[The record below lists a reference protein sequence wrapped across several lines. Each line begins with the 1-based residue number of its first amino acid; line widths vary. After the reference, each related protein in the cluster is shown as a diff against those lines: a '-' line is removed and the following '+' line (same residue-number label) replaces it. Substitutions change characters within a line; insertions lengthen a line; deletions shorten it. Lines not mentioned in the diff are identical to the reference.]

1 MDEMVVYNF
10 VRAEATRRTIL
21 RLLAGTAAGAAI
33 GVSSARRRVVL
44 AQDGMPEDAAEEQVL
59 RLGSGS
65 TGINSFTFSPMLG
78 GGDQQNW
85 QTLQWVPPM
94 YFNENLELQPGIFSA
109 WESNAEG
116 TEWTFTID
124 DRAVF
129 SDGSPV
135 TAADVKGTWEIMA
148 DPTTEHGRIVGYI
161 GKVEGFADKRE
172 GKATEI
178 TGLQAVDD
186 KTLKVVLSVPDPA
199 FNQRIATT
207 HMNPVK
213 AEQAAAN
220 VTEFWTPENSPA
232 VTGPYV
238 LTAYDPDAGTAE
250 LSPNPNWWGEGGP
263 YLDKIEFR
271 FVPDQQVLGA
281 MVQNGEI
288 DASLA
293 PLPVELMGAVPDYF
307 RPIKAF
313 GFNTFWFNVGHAP
326 TDELAVR
333 KALVHAVNWDEVFM
347 AAYPQPD
354 GVAIPAKQVIDS
366 DFTCLDSENTYMA
379 FDVEAAK
386 AAMAESSYGSGD
398 KLPKLRVT
406 PRSDYPPL
414 QRALEYIIES
424 WRQNLGI
431 VNVEFKARPDEFG
444 PDVDKLNVSRDDVVI
459 RFPDTATYMWAAAH
473 SAGPIASAGSNPASD
488 MLGGYNNPEL
498 DKLIDE
504 ALTLATDDPK
514 RCELA
519 IAAHKMF
526 MEEYTAMPF
535 AEEILTLNAREYVQG
550 YVKGPDVTLIEPWN
564 IYIAKQ

>member
-109 WESNAEG
+109 WESNADG

-220 VTEFWTPENSPA
+220 VTEFWTPEHAPA

-250 LSPNPNWWGEGGP
+250 LSPNPNWWGDGGP
-263 YLDKIEFR
+263 HLEKIEFR

-386 AAMAESSYGSGD
+386 ASLAESSYGSAD

-406 PRSDYPPL
+406 PRAEYPPL

-431 VNVEFKARPDEFG
+431 VNVEF
-444 PDVDKLNVSRDDVVI
+444 
-459 RFPDTATYMWAAAH
+459 
-473 SAGPIASAGSNPASD
+473 
-488 MLGGYNNPEL
+488 
-498 DKLIDE
+498 
-504 ALTLATDDPK
+504 
-514 RCELA
+514 
-519 IAAHKMF
+519 
-526 MEEYTAMPF
+526 
-535 AEEILTLNAREYVQG
+535 
-550 YVKGPDVTLIEPWN
+550 
-564 IYIAKQ
+564 